1 MLAPRA
7 KPGTRKEVLATAARM
22 DLRAFGQL
30 RASMSEVPGAKLL
43 AKFDGPKFAIDDA
56 AGGMGA
62 FGAARLPGVQ
72 RKTIAGVSHWLMLD
86 DPAALNAALD
96 EVLK

>member
-1 MLAPRA
+1 
-7 KPGTRKEVLATAARM
+7 
-22 DLRAFGQL
+22 
-30 RASMSEVPGAKLL
+30 MSEVPGAKLL
-43 AKFDGPKFAIDDA
+43 TKFDGPKFAIDDA
-56 AGGMGA
+56 AGGMGT

-72 RKTIAGVSHWLMLD
+72 RRTIAGVSHWLMLD